1 MAKFKNWENKLNKD
15 LKMNEQQQKHHL
27 KKWITESIDENMI
40 KWAEKFGEY
49 LAQKENNLKE
59 LSSSQLRKFFGAL
72 KALQNEIL
80 MDSDLADDKEIS
92 NYKHELLMLKPQL
105 AYAAARA
112 KTDYAKIHNFHE
124 IISECID
131 YVQTKKHFKNF
142 ISLVEAIVAYHKVEE
157 ESKKKSNEHAEV

>member
-1 MAKFKNWENKLNKD
+1 MAKFKNWENKFGELRIGQSEND
-15 LKMNEQQQKHHL
+15 LLE
-27 KKWITESIDENMI
+27 KWITKSIDENMI
-40 KWAEKFGEY
+40 KWAETFGRY
-49 LAQKENNLKE
+49 LAEKENNLKE

-112 KTDYAKIHNFHE
+112 KSDYAKIHNFHE

-131 YVQTKKHFKNF
+131 HVQTKKHFKNF

-157 ESKKKSNEHAEV
+157 ESKKKNQ